1 MKYLTIFLHLV
12 VTIVSML
19 LCELHLWEVLRISR
33 SCMHCSCL
41 IMRPPHAIACSS
53 PNDPHTKPD
62 TPPNENMSALV
73 NFCMWVVNK
82 TFQQPIPS
90 SVATLAKSNPT
101 CIQNKLHILL
111 GSPCFSPK
119 STPAL
124 CWRHWDSVT
133 LASYGP

>member
-53 PNDPHTKPD
+53 PNDPRTKTD
-62 TPPNENMSALV
+62 TPSNENMSALV
-73 NFCMWVVNK
+73 
-82 TFQQPIPS
+82 TFACGMLIKHFNNPS
-90 SVATLAKSNPT
+90 LALLRHLPKA
-101 CIQNKLHILL
+101 ILL
-111 GSPCFSPK
+111 ASKTNSIFSWNH
-119 STPAL
+119 PAFHPNLPQL
-124 CWRHWDSVT
+124 CAGDIWTVQ
-133 LASYGP
+133 P